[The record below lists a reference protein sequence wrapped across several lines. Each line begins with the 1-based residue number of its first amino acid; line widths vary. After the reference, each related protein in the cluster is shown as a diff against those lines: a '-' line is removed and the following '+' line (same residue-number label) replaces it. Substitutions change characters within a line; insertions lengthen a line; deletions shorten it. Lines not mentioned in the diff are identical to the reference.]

1 MIGLGDASTPS
12 TPFKCEAWTT
22 PEPGNATCA
31 HSFTSKILT
40 LFTNFYVTEHPYG
53 AVSSV

>member
-40 LFTNFYVTEHPYG
+40 LFTNFHVTEHPYG
-53 AVSSV
+53 AVCSV